1 MCKIFGTDHKL
12 KMSAATPRIYRAKFG
27 KDIIVQMDAMYERL
41 SNEGKKK
48 GEEKKDEEKKDDSVS
63 FTPEELEMMENLIF
77 VCNRQA
83 EPEQPEDI
91 FEWLASFEIGAI
103 TGTYGTIMKMWE
115 DNLHQTSR
123 SKKKTVGQ

>member
-48 GEEKKDEEKKDDSVS
+48 DEEKKNEEKKDDSVS

-91 FEWLASFEIGAI
+91 FEWLASYEIGAI

-115 DNLHQTSR
+115 DNLHQTST

>member
-48 GEEKKDEEKKDDSVS
+48 DEEKKGDSVS

-91 FEWLASFEIGAI
+91 FEWLASYEIGAI

-115 DNLHQTSR
+115 DNLHQTST
-123 SKKKTVGQ
+123 SKKKTAGQ

>member
-48 GEEKKDEEKKDDSVS
+48 DEEKKDDSVS

-91 FEWLASFEIGAI
+91 FEWLAGFEIGAI

-115 DNLHQTSR
+115 DNLHQTST
-123 SKKKTVGQ
+123 SKKKTAGQ

>member
-41 SNEGKKK
+41 SKEGKKK
-48 GEEKKDEEKKDDSVS
+48 DEEKKNEEKKDDSVS

-115 DNLHQTSR
+115 DNLHQTSK

>member
-48 GEEKKDEEKKDDSVS
+48 DEEKKNDSVS

-103 TGTYGTIMKMWE
+103 TDTYGTIMKMWE

>member
-115 DNLHQTSR
+115 DNLHQTST
-123 SKKKTVGQ
+123 SKTRP

>member
-27 KDIIVQMDAMYERL
+27 KDVIVQMDAMYERL
-41 SNEGKKK
+41 SNEGK
-48 GEEKKDEEKKDDSVS
+48 KKDEEKKDDSVS

-83 EPEQPEDI
+83 EREQPEDI
-91 FEWLASFEIGAI
+91 FEWLANFEIGAI

-115 DNLHQTSR
+115 DNLHQTST

>member
-41 SNEGKKK
+41 SNEGK
-48 GEEKKDEEKKDDSVS
+48 KKDEEKKDDSVS

-115 DNLHQTSR
+115 DNLHQTST
-123 SKKKTVGQ
+123 SKKKTAGQ

>member
-1 MCKIFGTDHKL
+1 MCTIFGTDHKL

-41 SNEGKKK
+41 GNEAKK
-48 GEEKKDEEKKDDSVS
+48 KKDEEKKDDSTA

-91 FEWLASFEIGAI
+91 LEWLASFEIGAI

-115 DNLHQTSR
+115 DNLHQTST
-123 SKKKTVGQ
+123 SKKKTAGQ

>member
-12 KMSAATPRIYRAKFG
+12 KMSAATPRIYRAKFS

-41 SNEGKKK
+41 NNEGK
-48 GEEKKDEEKKDDSVS
+48 KKDEEKKDDSVS

>member
-12 KMSAATPRIYRAKFG
+12 KMTAATPRIYRAKFG

-48 GEEKKDEEKKDDSVS
+48 DKEKKDEEKKDDSVS

-115 DNLHQTSR
+115 DNLHQIST

>member
-27 KDIIVQMDAMYERL
+27 KDVIVQMDAMYERL

-48 GEEKKDEEKKDDSVS
+48 DEEKKDEEKKGDSVS

-91 FEWLASFEIGAI
+91 FEWLASYEIGAI

-115 DNLHQTSR
+115 DNLHQTST
-123 SKKKTVGQ
+123 SKKKTEGR

>member
-48 GEEKKDEEKKDDSVS
+48 DEEKKDDSVS

-91 FEWLASFEIGAI
+91 FEWLASYEIGAI

-115 DNLHQTSR
+115 DNLNQTST

>member
-48 GEEKKDEEKKDDSVS
+48 DEEKKDEEKKGDSVS

-103 TGTYGTIMKMWE
+103 TGTYGIIMKMWE

-123 SKKKTVGQ
+123 SKKRP

>member
-41 SNEGKKK
+41 GNEAKK
-48 GEEKKDEEKKDDSVS
+48 KKDEEKKDDSTA

-115 DNLHQTSR
+115 GNLHQTST
-123 SKKKTVGQ
+123 SKKKTAGQ

>member
-48 GEEKKDEEKKDDSVS
+48 DEEKKDEEKKDDSVS

-115 DNLHQTSR
+115 DNLHQTST
-123 SKKKTVGQ
+123 SKKKTAGQ

>member
-48 GEEKKDEEKKDDSVS
+48 DEEKKNEEKKGDSVS

-115 DNLHQTSR
+115 DNLHQTSK

>member
-12 KMSAATPRIYRAKFG
+12 KMSAATPRIHRAKFG

-41 SNEGKKK
+41 SNEGK
-48 GEEKKDEEKKDDSVS
+48 KKDEEKKDDSVS

-115 DNLHQTSR
+115 DNLHQTST
-123 SKKKTVGQ
+123 SKKKTAGQ

>member
-41 SNEGKKK
+41 DNEAKK
-48 GEEKKDEEKKDDSVS
+48 KKDEGKKDDSTS
-63 FTPEELEMMENLIF
+63 FTPEELEMMENLMF

-103 TGTYGTIMKMWE
+103 TGTYGTIMRMWE
-115 DNLHQTSR
+115 NNLHQTST

>member
-48 GEEKKDEEKKDDSVS
+48 SEEKKDEEKKDDSVS

-91 FEWLASFEIGAI
+91 FKWLASFEIGAI

-115 DNLHQTSR
+115 DNLHQTST
-123 SKKKTVGQ
+123 SKKKTVGR

>member
-12 KMSAATPRIYRAKFG
+12 KMTAATPRIYRAKFG

-48 GEEKKDEEKKDDSVS
+48 DEEKKDEEKKDDSVS

-115 DNLHQTSR
+115 DNLHQIST

>member
-48 GEEKKDEEKKDDSVS
+48 DEEKKNEEKKDDSVS

-91 FEWLASFEIGAI
+91 FEWLASYEIGAI

-115 DNLHQTSR
+115 DNLHQTST
-123 SKKKTVGQ
+123 SKKKTAGQ

>member
-27 KDIIVQMDAMYERL
+27 KDVIVQMDAMYERL

-48 GEEKKDEEKKDDSVS
+48 DEEKKNESVS

-103 TGTYGTIMKMWE
+103 TGTYGIIIKMWE

>member
-48 GEEKKDEEKKDDSVS
+48 DEEKKDEEKKGDSVS

-103 TGTYGTIMKMWE
+103 TGTYGIIMKMWE

>member
-48 GEEKKDEEKKDDSVS
+48 GEEKKDDSVS

-77 VCNRQA
+77 VCNCQA

-115 DNLHQTSR
+115 DNLHQTST
-123 SKKKTVGQ
+123 SKKKTAGQ

>member
-1 MCKIFGTDHKL
+1 MCKIFGSDHKL

-41 SNEGKKK
+41 DNEAKK
-48 GEEKKDEEKKDDSVS
+48 KKDEGKKDDSTS
-63 FTPEELEMMENLIF
+63 FTPEELEMMENLMF

-103 TGTYGTIMKMWE
+103 TGTYGTIMRMWE
-115 DNLHQTSR
+115 NNLHQTST

>member
-48 GEEKKDEEKKDDSVS
+48 DEEKKDDSVS

-91 FEWLASFEIGAI
+91 FEWLTSFEIGAI

-115 DNLHQTSR
+115 DNLHQTST
-123 SKKKTVGQ
+123 SKKKTAGQ

>member
-48 GEEKKDEEKKDDSVS
+48 DEEKKGEEKKGDSVS

-91 FEWLASFEIGAI
+91 FEWLASYEIGAI

-115 DNLHQTSR
+115 DNLHQTST
-123 SKKKTVGQ
+123 SKKKTEGR

>member
-48 GEEKKDEEKKDDSVS
+48 DEEKKDEEKKGNSVS

-115 DNLHQTSR
+115 DNLHQTST
-123 SKKKTVGQ
+123 SKKKTAGQ

>member
-48 GEEKKDEEKKDDSVS
+48 DEEKKGEEKKDDSVS

-115 DNLHQTSR
+115 NNLHQTST
-123 SKKKTVGQ
+123 SKKKTVSQ

>member
-41 SNEGKKK
+41 SNEGK
-48 GEEKKDEEKKDDSVS
+48 KKDEEKKDDSVS

-103 TGTYGTIMKMWE
+103 TGTYGAIMKMWE
-115 DNLHQTSR
+115 DNLHQTST

>member
-48 GEEKKDEEKKDDSVS
+48 DEEKKNEEKKDDSVS

-91 FEWLASFEIGAI
+91 FEWLASYEIGAI

-115 DNLHQTSR
+115 DNLHQTST
-123 SKKKTVGQ
+123 SKKKTAGR

>member
-48 GEEKKDEEKKDDSVS
+48 DEEKKDEEKKGDSVS

-115 DNLHQTSR
+115 DNLHQTST
-123 SKKKTVGQ
+123 SKKKTAGQ

>member
-27 KDIIVQMDAMYERL
+27 KDVIVQMDAMYERL

-48 GEEKKDEEKKDDSVS
+48 DEEKKDEEKKDDSVS

-115 DNLHQTSR
+115 DNLHQTSK

>member
-48 GEEKKDEEKKDDSVS
+48 DEEKKNEEKKDDSVS

-115 DNLHQTSR
+115 DNLHQTSK
-123 SKKKTVGQ
+123 SKEKTVGQ

>member
-48 GEEKKDEEKKDDSVS
+48 DEEKKNESVS

-115 DNLHQTSR
+115 DNLHQTST
-123 SKKKTVGQ
+123 SKKKTAGQ

>member
-12 KMSAATPRIYRAKFG
+12 KISAATPRIYRAKFG

-41 SNEGKKK
+41 SNEGK
-48 GEEKKDEEKKDDSVS
+48 KKDEEKKDDSVS

-115 DNLHQTSR
+115 DNLNQTST

>member
-27 KDIIVQMDAMYERL
+27 KDVIVQMDAMYERL

-48 GEEKKDEEKKDDSVS
+48 DEEKKDEEKKDDSVS